1 MVSNASALGRT
12 GIHDWLLLR
21 ASAMII
27 VLYVLY
33 MLGFIVT
40 TPDITYEV
48 WRGFFAS
55 SITKVFT
62 VLALFSILAHAWIG
76 MWQVL
81 TDYVKPLALRLML
94 QLAIIVVLMAYLIY
108 GTIVVWGV

>member
-33 MLGFIVT
+33 MLGFVVT

-81 TDYVKPLALRLML
+81 TDYIKPLALRLML
-94 QLAIIVVLMAYLIY
+94 QLAIIVALMAYLIY